1 MRSLALFEAL
11 QDFAPLGQPPRRP
24 AEAPRT
30 EPAPAVHKAPDIEAI
45 VAERV
50 THAETALRE
59 RLGNEHTAA
68 LVALAEEHETRLA
81 ELHRDYGVKL
91 GAALGSAIA
100 EAEVRVTEFAVAALA
115 RAVGS
120 ILSEEIQKRTI
131 AGLTLAIREA
141 MADRDAVRIRV
152 RGPLSLF
159 ETLRASLGAQA
170 AKLDFAEAPG
180 LDLTVS
186 IDGNPIETRL
196 SEWSAGISEILA

>member
-11 QDFAPLGQPPRRP
+11 QDFAPPGQPPKRL
-24 AEAPRT
+24 AETPRA
-30 EPAPAVHKAPDIEAI
+30 EPTLTVHKAPDIEAL

-50 THAETALRE
+50 AQAESALRE
-59 RLGNEHTAA
+59 KLGNEHTAA

-81 ELHRDYGVKL
+81 ELHRDYGGRL
-91 GAALGSAIA
+91 GVALSSSIA
-100 EAEVRVTEFAVAALA
+100 EAEARVTELAVASLA

-120 ILSEEIQKRTI
+120 ILSEEIQKRSI

-159 ETLRASLGAQA
+159 ETLRASLGEQA
-170 AKLDFAEAPG
+170 VKLDFAEAPG